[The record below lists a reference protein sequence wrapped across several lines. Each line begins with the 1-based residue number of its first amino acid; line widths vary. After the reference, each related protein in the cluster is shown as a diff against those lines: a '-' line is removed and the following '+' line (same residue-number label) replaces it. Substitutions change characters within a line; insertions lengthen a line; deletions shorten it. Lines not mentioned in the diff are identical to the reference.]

1 MERRRL
7 KVIYYT
13 KKKRQLKPPGESRG
27 NPLRNYI
34 EKEENV
40 TRKVNMK
47 TRACFFTKKHTSER
61 QRRTRRSSSWW
72 SQSAKRSLR
81 DFSLFFPEWRLSDV
95 SWRIFMMRW
104 LISSR
109 LPDSVPSLSVPV
121 LSSGVSNGLD
131 SGTNQA
137 IHSLCPLLSLSLSL
151 SLSVESK
158 NDWSETCLLRPSA
171 QDSDIH
177 PSFPSPPFTS
187 IQWICPIQSCLRV
200 LFFNLSSS
208 CLPSSIVDDSNSE
221 CCCWKK
227 STRATHAI
235 EVLFQNPL
243 LIFNDEWNLQLHLLM
258 ILSEESFRLKFALC
272 HFSDDDSGWKVLMT
286 LYPDSR

>member
-109 LPDSVPSLSVPV
+109 LLDSVPSLSVPV

-137 IHSLCPLLSLSLSL
+137 IHSLCPLLSLLLSL
-151 SLSVESK
+151 SSSLSV
-158 NDWSETCLLRPSA
+158 C
-171 QDSDIH
+171 
-177 PSFPSPPFTS
+177 
-187 IQWICPIQSCLRV
+187 RV
-200 LFFNLSSS
+200 KERLIRDLSSS
-208 CLPSSIVDDSNSE
+208 SICSRLRHPSILSFFSSFHIHSVNLSDSILSPGS
-221 CCCWKK
+221 
-227 STRATHAI
+227 
-235 EVLFQNPL
+235 LFQFIFFLSSLVDRRWFQLWML
-243 LIFNDEWNLQLHLLM
+243 LSKKVQEQL
-258 ILSEESFRLKFALC
+258 I
-272 HFSDDDSGWKVLMT
+272 
-286 LYPDSR
+286 P